1 MTETLLNLNKKYANN
16 CVGFELCRDSSKI
29 WLNIHTTKSSICNLD
44 FITVVGGQSYFL
56 YKGLKLVGITKLLE
70 KALS

>member
-1 MTETLLNLNKKYANN
+1 MTEILLTLQKKYANN

-29 WLNIHTTKSSICNLD
+29 WLNIFTSKSAVCKLD